1 MFIGCGL
8 YHRKEVDY
16 SEKPMKREWTEGN
29 R

>member
-16 SEKPMKREWTEGN
+16 SEKLMKREWTERN